1 LNTIPTE
8 ENTLRSAPEQ
18 FGHSLKDG
26 SEKDCTASNRWSQA
40 VQAYW

>member
-8 ENTLRSAPEQ
+8 ENTLRNRPV
-18 FGHSLKDG
+18 HSGQAVSDESVKR
-26 SEKDCTASNRWSQA
+26 CTASNRCPQA

>member
-8 ENTLRSAPEQ
+8 EKIFRSKPEHV
-18 FGHSLKDG
+18 GHSVNDV
-26 SEKDCTASNRWSQA
+26 SEKACTASNRWSQA

>member
-8 ENTLRSAPEQ
+8 EKTLRNLPPQAGHTVSA
-18 FGHSLKDG
+18 L